1 MSKFDPITR
10 EIVGNAL
17 ISITREMGIIMQRT
31 AVSPILNEGR
41 DFSCAIFDKKGRLSA
56 TAEFVMVHLGAMGAS
71 VEAALKEVGPEKFKP
86 GDILLLN
93 DPYRG
98 GSHLPDVT
106 YIRPVF
112 YKGELVSF
120 VANRA
125 HYPDVGGM
133 APGSASGDAS
143 EIVQEGLR
151 IPPILLYKED
161 KIDKELWDLILS
173 NVRSVKGWQGDADA
187 QVSSLKIGEK
197 RVLELI
203 NKWGEDI
210 FFETLQELI
219 DQSYKLFK
227 SRIKNLPD
235 GQYSFFDYMDEFRR
249 GESIEDG
256 ELLKIIVKMIVEKD
270 KLTFDFT
277 GTDRQVKRP
286 INAPLAVTRAAV
298 YTACKC
304 TIVPELIV
312 NAGFFR
318 ALEIITEKGSVVDAI
333 WDAPVVGG
341 NTNTSQRIFDII
353 MACFAQIIPD
363 KVIAAMNSNNNDLCL
378 GGFDPRYNE
387 NFVSYLMPVG
397 GIGARAT
404 KDGIDGMINYL
415 GNVSNQ
421 PVEVCENVLPFRFL
435 KYKLREDSGGPGK
448 FRGGLGEEVE
458 IEPMFDEDI
467 TLSVFSERV
476 QVTPF
481 GIFGGMSAEGAE
493 YIIERANG
501 NKEHINYKTS
511 LMQFKKGD
519 ILKVLT
525 PGGGGYGDPLE
536 RDFKKVL
543 EDYIDGKISLETAG
557 EQYGVVIDEE
567 SSKVKEKETDRLRD
581 KIRNSRLNLIIKE
594 TIEDERKIILPKTY
608 KNKGFKEG
616 DLVEI
621 LQGVIPLRGWLGF
634 DNNLGENEIIVPK
647 LFTNILKAKKGDKV
661 ILRRVKSGLDREKVR
676 MERIKY

>member
-1 MSKFDPITR
+1 MNKLDPITR

-17 ISITREMGIIMQRT
+17 VSITREMGLIMQRT

-41 DFSCAIFDKKGRLSA
+41 DFSCAIFDNKGRLSA

-71 VEAALKEVGPEKFKP
+71 VEAALKEVGTDKFKP

-98 GSHLPDVT
+98 GSHLPDLT

-112 YKGELVSF
+112 YDGELISF
-120 VANRA
+120 VSNRA

-143 EIVQEGLR
+143 EIVQEGIR

-203 NKWGEDI
+203 DKWGKEI
-210 FFETLQELI
+210 FTKTLQELI
-219 DQSYKLFK
+219 NQSYNLFK
-227 SRIKNLPD
+227 SRIKDLPD
-235 GQYSFFDYMDEFRR
+235 GEYGFFDYMDEFRR
-249 GESIEDG
+249 DETIEEG
-256 ELLKIIVKMIVEKD
+256 ELLKIVVKMMVKND

-277 GTDRQVKRP
+277 GTDKQVKRP
-286 INAPLAVTRAAV
+286 INCPIAVTRAAV

-312 NAGFFR
+312 NAGFFK
-318 ALEIITEKGSVVDAI
+318 ALDTITEKGSLVDAV

-341 NTNTSQRIFDII
+341 NTNTSQRLFDII
-353 MACFAQIIPD
+353 MGCFAQILPN
-363 KVIAAMNSNNNDLCL
+363 KVIAAMYSCNNDLCL
-378 GGFDPRYNE
+378 GGFDKRYNE
-387 NFVSYLMPVG
+387 HFVSYLMPVG

-404 KDGIDGMINYL
+404 KDGVDGMINFL

-421 PVEVCENVLPFRFL
+421 PVEVCENVLPFRYL

-448 FRGGLGEEVE
+448 FRGGLGEEV
-458 IEPMFDEDI
+458 IMEPIFDEDV
-467 TLSVFSERV
+467 TLSVFAERV
-476 QVTPF
+476 QVIPW
-481 GIFGGMSAEGAE
+481 GIFGGESAKGAE
-493 YIIERANG
+493 YVIERANG
-501 NKEHINYKTS
+501 KKEYINYKTS
-511 LMQFKKGD
+511 LMKFKKGD
-519 ILKVLT
+519 VLKVLT

-536 RDFKKVL
+536 RDPEKVL
-543 EDYIDGKISLETAG
+543 EDYIDGKVSLDMAR
-557 EQYGVVIDEE
+557 EQYGVEIDKNSVKINEG
-567 SSKVKEKETDRLRD
+567 KTKEKRKE
-581 KIRNSRLNLIIKE
+581 IKE
-594 TIEDERKIILPKTY
+594 LRIRLKIKDIRDINENIIIISEYYNNRFQKC
-608 KNKGFKEG
+608 
-616 DLVEI
+616 DLVEVFQKI
-621 LQGVIPLRGWLGF
+621 IPLRGWLNF
-634 DNNLGENEIIVPK
+634 SNNLSKNEIIIPRTIAYCFKTKIGEEV
-647 LFTNILKAKKGDKV
+647 FI
-661 ILRRVKSGLDREKVR
+661 RRVRRGLDRKKITINEK
-676 MERIKY
+676 